1 MEELNFKRIR
11 ILFVIFIKSWLHKR
25 LYKHIYI
32 AKGTLTWLLK
42 VPDKEPCKGL
52 FLSIAYI
59 QERLEWLGLV

>member
-11 ILFVIFIKSWLHKR
+11 ILFAIFKKTWLHRK
-25 LYKHIYI
+25 LCKHPYI

-42 VPDKEPCKGL
+42 PPDKELCKGL

-59 QERLEWLGLV
+59 QERLKGLALV